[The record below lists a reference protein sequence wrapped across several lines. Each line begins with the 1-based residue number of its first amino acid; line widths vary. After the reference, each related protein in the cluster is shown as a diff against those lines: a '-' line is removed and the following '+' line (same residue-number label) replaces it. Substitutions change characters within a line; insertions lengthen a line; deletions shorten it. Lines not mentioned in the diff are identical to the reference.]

1 VGAGAVVTFLGV
13 AVFAAIV
20 VRPAARLL
28 GAPLRRFGVPG
39 TLGQQNAM
47 RNPKRTAST
56 AASLMV
62 GLGVVACV
70 SIVGQSWKASA
81 AKAVEGTVAADYVV
95 SSRGFQGFSPQV
107 AGQLRSSPAFSAVV
121 EVREGSFGLGGKAR
135 SVDGVDAGGLAQVLR
150 IKTVSGSVSRLGDGE
165 VLVAKKTANQK
176 GWKVGDEISAVF
188 SRSGSQ
194 RLRIAG
200 IFADNDLLAS
210 FVVGMPTF
218 EQHFTATDQ
227 LDSMVLVRRAAG
239 TSPGAAKAGIDAAAR
254 AFPVV
259 QIQDQSA
266 LRRTIESRI
275 NRLLGFVTAL
285 LGLSIVV
292 ALFGIANTLAL
303 SVFERTRE
311 IGLLRALGMAPRQ
324 VRAMV
329 RWESVIIAILGALLG
344 IAVGGFFGWAI
355 VKALASEGV
364 TVLSAPLR
372 QLGLDVAVAAVL
384 GVVAAAFPA
393 RRAARLNVLAAI
405 AYE

>member
-1 VGAGAVVTFLGV
+1 
-13 AVFAAIV
+13 
-20 VRPAARLL
+20 
-28 GAPLRRFGVPG
+28 
-39 TLGQQNAM
+39 M
-47 RNPKRTAST
+47 RNPKRTATT
-56 AASLMV
+56 AASLMI

-81 AKAVEGTVAADYVV
+81 ARAVEGTVAADYLV
-95 SSRGFQGFSPQV
+95 SSRGFQGFSPAV
-107 AGQLRSSPAFSAVV
+107 AGRLHSSSAFSAVV
-121 EVREGSFGLGGKAR
+121 EVREGAFGLGGKTR
-135 SVDGVDAGGLAQVLR
+135 SMDGVDAGNLAQVLR
-150 IKTVSGSVSRLGDGE
+150 IEAVSGRVEGLSDGE
-165 VLVAKKTANQK
+165 ILVAQKTAEEK
-176 GWKVGDEISAVF
+176 SWKVGDRVPAVF
-188 SRSGSQ
+188 SHTGGQ

-210 FVVGMPTF
+210 FVVTMPTF
-218 EQHFTATDQ
+218 KRHFTAAEQ
-227 LDSMVLVRRAAG
+227 LDAMVLVRRAAG
-239 TSPGAAKAGIDAAAR
+239 MSPGAAQAEIDALGK
-254 AFPVV
+254 AFPIV

-266 LRRTIESRI
+266 FRGTIESRI

-285 LGLSIVV
+285 LGLSVVV

-311 IGLLRALGMAPRQ
+311 IGLLRAVGMAPRQ

-329 RWESVIIAILGALLG
+329 RWESVIIAVLGAVLG
-344 IAVGGFFGWAI
+344 IAVGSFFGWAI

-364 TVLSAPLR
+364 TVLSAPVR
-372 QLGLDVAVAAVL
+372 QLGLDVAVAVLL